1 MGVEEVAAGVMMTLA
16 FAIAA
21 PEGSVTCPRK
31 VPDPGWDV
39 AVCATAS
46 VAHNCN
52 DKRISAKQRQLRP
65 FIPLFHSTT

>member
-16 FAIAA
+16 LAMAA

-31 VPDPGWDV
+31 VPEPGWDA
-39 AVCATAS
+39 AVCDTAS

-52 DKRISAKQRQLRP
+52 DKRISAKQRQVRT